1 VSFYASCYGD
11 CDTVVDHEEVVGFG
25 EYPAERSS
33 RRLCRHRLSESS
45 LFDHT
50 RKLIRLWR
58 IVSPPPTPQTQR
70 NQPDDPLDY
79 PIADSSP
86 QSRIRFDMTDPG
98 TTLTSFTRPIIGSPE
113 PDPSR
118 GLFTPEEGALKLLE
132 MIQRARRGDVSGDTG
147 EMTGHG
153 GGFYDWKGERVEW

>member
-1 VSFYASCYGD
+1 
-11 CDTVVDHEEVVGFG
+11 
-25 EYPAERSS
+25 
-33 RRLCRHRLSESS
+33 
-45 LFDHT
+45 
-50 RKLIRLWR
+50 
-58 IVSPPPTPQTQR
+58 VSPPLTPHTQQNHR
-70 NQPDDPLDY
+70 YKSIKDST
-79 PIADSSP
+79 ADSSLRF
-86 QSRIRFDMTDPG
+86 RIDLLDPG

>member
-11 CDTVVDHEEVVGFG
+11 GDTVVGHEEVVGSG
-25 EYPAERSS
+25 EYSASRHSS
-33 RRLCRHRLSESS
+33 SNVPTSLSI
-45 LFDHT
+45 DPTKH
-50 RKLIRLWR
+50 IRPWR
-58 IVSPPPTPQTQR
+58 IVSPPLTSQTQQ
-70 NQPDDPLDY
+70 NQPYKSLKDSA
-79 PIADSSP
+79 ADSSP
-86 QSRIRFDMTDPG
+86 RFRTDLTDPG

-118 GLFTPEEGALKLLE
+118 GLFTPEEGALKLFE
-132 MIQRARRGDVSGDTG
+132 MIQRAKRGDVSGETG